1 MEKKETY
8 LYVLLLPHMD
18 KEYNL
23 SYKIK
28 FGFAENFE
36 QRLKAGYEA
45 YYGEN
50 GCQVLHVYKGY
61 FTQKEDEFAI
71 KQYLK
76 EYLLF
81 GDEWFK
87 CCQEVLGFFNTY
99 NTSEK
104 LKQKISEIPVTKKST
119 ERAYHKVNFMLLD
132 YITQTYYGDLNTSE
146 IRDKQEDLK
155 RILREYSKKNQYNYL
170 KEIYGFNLDSYHKYV
185 ESKLEG
191 ATQKACEMAIEFNSV
206 RDTSK
211 KLRMLVELESLEGV
225 TKRDVSSFLELI
237 PPKFKEYYT
246 IIGPDFIKQFSCN
259 EAEIKKEWVKK
270 MSNKAIDISSEV
282 YKIFEVGK
290 RYSKSG
296 AKDSLKVLYS
306 KLGYKKTAK
315 ATDLEEYFVLKG
327 VKFDDGSGKFVHG
340 FELLEKK

>member
-36 QRLKAGYEA
+36 QRMKAGYGA
-45 YYGEN
+45 YYGEE
-50 GCQVLHVYKGY
+50 GYQVLYVYKGY

-76 EYLLF
+76 EYSLF
-81 GDEWFK
+81 GNEWFK
-87 CCQEVLGFFNTY
+87 CCQEVLEFFKTY

-119 ERAYHKVNFMLLD
+119 DRSYHKVNFMLLD
-132 YITQTYYGDLNTSE
+132 YITQTYYYDLNISE
-146 IRDKQEDLK
+146 TWNKQKELK
-155 RILREYSKKNQYNYL
+155 KILREYSKKNQYNYL
-170 KEIYGFNLDSYHKYV
+170 KKNYGFNLESYNKYV
-185 ESKLEG
+185 KSKLEG
-191 ATQKACEMAIEFNSV
+191 ATQKACEMAIEFNGV
-206 RDTSK
+206 GDTSR
-211 KLRMLVELESLEGV
+211 KLKMLVELDSLEEV
-225 TKRDVSSFLELI
+225 TKKDIISFLELI

-246 IIGPDFIKQFSCN
+246 IMGPDFIRANKYQ
-259 EAEIKKEWVKK
+259 EADIRREWAKLRA
-270 MSNKAIDISSEV
+270 NKTIDIASEI

-290 RYSKSG
+290 RYTK
-296 AKDSLKVLYS
+296 ADIKETLKGLYE
-306 KLGYKKTAK
+306 KLGYQKTAK
-315 ATDLEEYFVLKG
+315 ASDLEQYFKVKG
-327 VKFDDGSGKFVHG
+327 VLTPDKKAG

>member
-36 QRLKAGYEA
+36 QRMKAGYSA
-45 YYGEN
+45 YYGEE
-50 GCQVLHVYKGY
+50 GYRVLHVYKGY

-76 EYLLF
+76 EYSLF
-81 GDEWFK
+81 GNEWFK

-99 NTSEK
+99 DTSEK
-104 LKQKISEIPVTKKST
+104 LKKKISEIPVTKKST
-119 ERAYHKVNFMLLD
+119 ERAYHKVDFMLLD
-132 YITQTYYGDLNTSE
+132 YIIQIYYNDLLDKSE
-146 IRDKQEDLK
+146 IRNKQEELK
-155 RILREYSKKNQYNYL
+155 KILREYSKKNQYNYL
-170 KEIYGFNLDSYHKYV
+170 KENYGFNLESYNKYV
-185 ESKLEG
+185 KSKLEG

-211 KLRMLVELESLEGV
+211 KLRMLVELESLDGV

-259 EAEIKKEWVKK
+259 EAEIKKEWIKK
-270 MSNKAIDISSEV
+270 STNEQIDVASEI
-282 YKIFEVGK
+282 YNIFEVGK
-290 RYSKSG
+290 RYTK
-296 AKDSLKVLYS
+296 ADIKETLKGLYS
-306 KLGYKKTAK
+306 RLGYQKTAK
-315 ATDLEEYFVLKG
+315 ASDLEQYFKVKG
-327 VKFDDGSGKFVHG
+327 ILTPDKKNG